1 MGEHR
6 HESHRDNSGVRIH
19 FSRTV
24 ANGPESSPTR
34 LVQRRTASAADE
46 QRNLLFACGF
56 GTELLTKDFVTLHAT
71 GIEPVSGREHG
82 QRVVFL
88 GKLGE
93 LDG

>member
-24 ANGPESSPTR
+24 ANGPESSPMR
-34 LVQRRTASAADE
+34 LVQGQTDCAADK
-46 QRNLLFACGF
+46 QRNLLCACGF
-56 GTELLTKDFVTLHAT
+56 GTDLLTKDFVTLHAT
-71 GIEPVSGREHG
+71 GIEPVGGREHG
-82 QRVVFL
+82 QRVVLL
-88 GKLGE
+88 GKLGK